1 MDRLLHVELFKL
13 RKRMM
18 TWVLLAVLIALVA
31 LLYVILWNVSGEAT
45 ARLDFN
51 RRFTPADL
59 RRVLFVQ
66 YSVPF
71 SLQLVGNFG
80 LVLAVIF
87 AAGAAGS
94 EYTWGTVRLMATSA
108 SGRVRLIGAKLIV
121 VSVLVAVGALIAV
134 AVGLFCS
141 WLITTTSGGSD
152 YGFLTQ
158 SFIKDQLEAYGRTL
172 FVLSPYVAMAFC
184 LAMVGRSTL
193 AGVGG
198 GLGVALIGPL
208 IASLMEQGGEPWK
221 SLPQYFIHTNAQ
233 IILAQNAVPRPL
245 PTFGPSLREL
255 ARQGARPPEEAAVIL
270 LVYVA
275 IFLVVTF
282 VVFRR
287 RDITAA

>member
-1 MDRLLHVELFKL
+1 MTRLIDVEFFKL

-18 TWVLLAVLIALVA
+18 TWILALVLVGLVV
-31 LLYVILWNVSGEAT
+31 LLYVILWNVSGET
-45 ARLDFN
+45 TSRLSLN

-66 YSVPF
+66 FSVPF

-87 AAGAAGS
+87 AAGAAGG
-94 EYTWGTVRLMATSA
+94 EYAWGTVRLMATTA
-108 SGRVRLIGAKLIV
+108 SGRMRLVAAKLVV
-121 VSVLVAVGALIAV
+121 VSVLVALGALLAV

-152 YGFLTQ
+152 YSFVNGPFLR
-158 SFIKDQLEAYGRTL
+158 DQLEAYGRTL
-172 FVLSPYVAMAFC
+172 FVLAPYVSMAFC
-184 LAMVGRSTL
+184 LALVGRSTL

-198 GLGVALIGPL
+198 GLGVSLIGPL
-208 IASLMEQGGEPWK
+208 VASLMDQAGEPWK

-233 IILAQNAVPRPL
+233 IILAQNAVPQPL
-245 PTFGPSLREL
+245 PRFGPSLREL
-255 ARQGARPPEEAAVIL
+255 VREGARPPAEAAVIF
-270 LVYVA
+270 LVYVV
-275 IFLVVTF
+275 IFLVIAF